1 VIADPVLT
9 VIAVLLT
16 LFWIRS
22 VAEQDGSALEECP
35 LKEVCPWAKDKECDC
50 RWKG

>member
-1 VIADPVLT
+1 MTTDPVL
-9 VIAVLLT
+9 VIVAMLLT

-22 VAEQDGSALEECP
+22 VAEQDGGASEECP
-35 LKEVCPWAKDKECDC
+35 LLEGCPWAKDKECDC